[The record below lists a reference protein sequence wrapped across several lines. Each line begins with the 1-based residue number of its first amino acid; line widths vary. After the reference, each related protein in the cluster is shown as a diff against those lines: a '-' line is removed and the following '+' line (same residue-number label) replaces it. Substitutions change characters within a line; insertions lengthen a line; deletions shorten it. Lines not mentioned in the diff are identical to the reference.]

1 MTLSRKGRAAMLA
14 GVAAVMLGAL
24 VFLFVRTAGF
34 DSRRDAETAS
44 LLRELRALDLR
55 LDGDAGRLAN
65 DYSASQPATID
76 RTPIIARVLRELE
89 QQSGPS
95 VAAQIPGLRAGI
107 NEKLTLL
114 ATLRKDHARTTE
126 ALQTADGALAALTA
140 GAASARQ
147 RNPGAAAA
155 AYSVAG
161 QSEALRYQLREASV
175 ENVEADMRAVDTR
188 LATLRAAADAADPAL
203 AQAAARVESAARNFL
218 GSCASE
224 ATTWK
229 KIAFHPAGPQIDLAA
244 QQLAKA
250 FEGALEDQQ
259 RWRAYLF
266 FYAAALLVVVAYL
279 GARVI
284 TARAQLLAANESLE
298 NRVTERTREL
308 STAMARL
315 KESEAQL
322 VQSEKMSSLG
332 QMVAGVAHEINTP
345 LAYVKNSVATAR
357 DRMPELRDALAQA
370 ERLLGLLRNEAP
382 DQADLTETFA
392 ALTARLDQLRMHHVI
407 EDLDSLTRDGLHG
420 IEQISELVVNLKNF
434 ARLDRSRVA
443 SFNVNDGVSAT
454 LLIARAQLRKCDVEK
469 HLGDIP
475 SITSSPSQ
483 VNQVLLN
490 LVTNAS
496 QAIDKARG
504 RIVVSTRRVD
514 AGAIAIEVADNGRG
528 IAPDVLPRIFDP
540 FFTTKE
546 VGKGTGLGLSIAYKI
561 VAQHGGIIDVRSE
574 VGVGTTFTVTLP
586 VEPPKEFAAAAARDE
601 VHA

>member
-1 MTLSRKGRAAMLA
+1 MLA
-14 GVAAVMLGAL
+14 GAAAVLLGAL

-55 LDGDAGRLAN
+55 LDGDAGRLVN
-65 DYSASQPATID
+65 DYSASQPAVID
-76 RTPIIARVLRELE
+76 RTPIIARVLRELD
-89 QQSGPS
+89 QRSAPS
-95 VAAQIPGLRAGI
+95 VAAQVPGLRTGI

-114 ATLRKDHARTTE
+114 ATLRKDHARSAE
-126 ALQTADGALAALTA
+126 ALQAGDEALVALTSVA
-140 GAASARQ
+140 GNARQ
-147 RNPGAAAA
+147 RNPGIAAT
-155 AYSVAG
+155 AYSVGG
-161 QSEALRYQLREASV
+161 QAEALRFQLREAGA
-175 ENVEADMRAVDTR
+175 ETIEADTRAVEPR
-188 LATLRAAADAADPAL
+188 LSMLRAASDAADPAL
-203 AQAAARVESAARNFL
+203 AQAAARVDRAARGFLGEVATESA
-218 GSCASE
+218 
-224 ATTWK
+224 TWK
-229 KIAFHPAGPQIDLAA
+229 KIAFHPAGPQIELAA

-259 RWRAYLF
+259 RWRTYLF

-284 TARAQLLAANESLE
+284 AARAQLLAVNETLE
-298 NRVTERTREL
+298 NRVTERTKEL
-308 STAMARL
+308 STAMSRL

-370 ERLLGLLRNEAP
+370 ERLLGLLRSDAP
-382 DQADLTETFA
+382 DQADLNETFA
-392 ALTARLDQLRMHHVI
+392 ALTARLEQLRAHHVI
-407 EDLDSLTRDGLHG
+407 EDLDALTRDGLHG
-420 IEQISELVVNLKNF
+420 IEQISELVANLKNF
-434 ARLDRSRVA
+434 SRLDRSRVA
-443 SFNVNDGVSAT
+443 SFNVNDGVTAT

-475 SITSSPSQ
+475 SITCSPSQ

-490 LVTNAS
+490 LINNAA

-504 RIVVSTRRVD
+504 RIVVNTRRVD

-528 IAPDVLPRIFDP
+528 IAPEVLPKIFDP

-561 VAQHGGIIDVRSE
+561 VVQHGGIIDVRSE

-586 VEPPKEFAAAAARDE
+586 VEPPKELAAAAARDE